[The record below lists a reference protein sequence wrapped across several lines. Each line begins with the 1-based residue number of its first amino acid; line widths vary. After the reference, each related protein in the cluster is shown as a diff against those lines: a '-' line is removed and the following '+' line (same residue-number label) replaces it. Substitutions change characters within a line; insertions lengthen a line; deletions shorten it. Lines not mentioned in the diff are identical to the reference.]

1 MAQVLTHQNTHFSY
15 IIALGSN
22 ATSDGAT
29 PRQIIEKALN
39 ILDVAPLRLVAASG
53 LYLTPFMPIG
63 TGEDVV
69 NAVAL
74 VETELGPAAVM
85 DNLHKIESNFGRARV
100 QRWGSRTLD
109 LDLIM
114 AGEQVIP
121 SAEVVQS
128 WMDRDPDAQKEKAP
142 DQLLL
147 PHPRLQDR
155 AFVLVPAMDVAPDWR
170 HPLLGRTL
178 RELHDALPKDELA
191 AITPLV

>member
-1 MAQVLTHQNTHFSY
+1 M
-15 IIALGSN
+15 
-22 ATSDGAT
+22 
-29 PRQIIEKALN
+29 
-39 ILDVAPLRLVAASG
+39 
-53 LYLTPFMPIG
+53 
-63 TGEDVV
+63 
-69 NAVAL
+69 
-74 VETELGPAAVM
+74 
-85 DNLHKIESNFGRARV
+85 

-128 WMDRDPDAQKEKAP
+128 WMDLDPDAQKEKAP